1 MAKSKNVQISEL
13 LFLEICKFFLLGD
26 EYSDRNIIAKGL
38 TAKLEA
44 ISKRERYAARLLQRR
59 VPNGRVEAPAAA
71 NNTDTAED
79 DTLTA
84 EEDAKRLHGPI
95 VDMLC
100 EDAAQERYTLFM
112 HGTRNVLGQLNAP
125 RAFEVFN
132 AVNNGEIAAT
142 EENCGDGCIIL

>member
-1 MAKSKNVQISEL
+1 MAKSKNVMISES

-26 EYSDRNIIAKGL
+26 QYTDARLISKGL

-44 ISKRERYAARLLQRR
+44 ISARERYAQRLLQRR
-59 VPNGRVEAPAAA
+59 VYNSRVEAPAAV
-71 NNTDTAED
+71 NNADIED
-79 DTLTA
+79 DALTA
-84 EEDAKRLHGPI
+84 EEDAERLHGPV

-100 EDAAQERYTLFM
+100 EDAAQERYTFFE

-125 RAFEVFN
+125 DAFTVFN
-132 AVNNGEIAAT
+132 AVNNGEMAAT

>member
-1 MAKSKNVQISEL
+1 MAKSKNVMISKS

-26 EYSDRNIIAKGL
+26 QYTDARLISKGL
-38 TAKLEA
+38 ITKLEA
-44 ISKRERYAARLLQRR
+44 MSAREQYAARLLQRR

-71 NNTDTAED
+71 NNTDTVED
-79 DTLTA
+79 DALTA

-95 VDMLC
+95 VDMMLC
-100 EDAAQERYTLFM
+100 DAAQERYTLFE

-125 RAFEVFN
+125 DAFTAFN
-132 AVNNGEIAAT
+132 AVNNGNMAAT

>member
-1 MAKSKNVQISEL
+1 MAKVKNVQISEP
-13 LFLEICKFFLLGD
+13 LFLEICKFFLLGN
-26 EYSDRNIIAKGL
+26 EYSDRNVISKGL
-38 TAKLEA
+38 TTKLEA
-44 ISKRERYAARLLQRR
+44 MSARERYAARLLQKR
-59 VPNGRVEAPAAA
+59 VSNSRVGAPAAV
-71 NNTDTAED
+71 NSED
-79 DTLTA
+79 DTLTSEENA
-84 EEDAKRLHGPI
+84 ERLHGPI

-132 AVNNGEIAAT
+132 AVNNGHLAAT